1 MSIVDI
7 NDFDIRN
14 LSFDKINPAYQRRLE
29 NEKRGI
35 QSQYSIF
42 AKYEGKPLSL
52 CLTIDQLIGGQTPNK
67 DKSGKEFCDINS
79 PNIKFSI
86 GLDPKQP
93 DCVKLKEVIRSIEKK
108 LQDNIQYLLEDE
120 LKEKGRPF
128 KNYILYS
135 TIKPCKVPS
144 EDDPDIKVEVED
156 TPEHFS
162 RFNVKY
168 EEEFGSGIV
177 KTIFETDDELET
189 GGFKKYP
196 VSTKKDITEIP
207 LWKKKVRILFKLVR
221 VWVSKMPLLQGT
233 NKGYGLVFKLT
244 RVHIFDKDTTDKKS
258 DDENENWMKGIRKK
272 EKKTEQVK
280 SEILDDG
287 IISEDDD
294 NNEEH
299 EKEKEKEKEKDDEKK
314 EENINEDEEEIF
326 EEILSAKPNTEKKK
340 KKKKHDE

>member
-86 GLDPKQP
+86 GLDPKQSE
-93 DCVKLKEVIRSIEKK
+93 CVKLKEVIRSIEKK
-108 LQDNIQYLLEDE
+108 LQDNIEYLLEDE
-120 LKEKGRPF
+120 LKAKGRPF
-128 KNYILYS
+128 KN
-135 TIKPCKVPS
+135 
-144 EDDPDIKVEVED
+144 
-156 TPEHFS
+156 
-162 RFNVKY
+162 Y
-168 EEEFGSGIV
+168 EEEFGSGII

-189 GGFKKYP
+189 GGFKKYS
-196 VSTKKDITEIP
+196 VSTKKDISEIP

-221 VWVSKMPLLQGT
+221 VWVSKGPLLNG
-233 NKGYGLVFKLT
+233 NKAYGLVFKLT
-244 RVHIFDKDTTDKKS
+244 RVHIFDKDTADKKS

-280 SEILDDG
+280 PETLDDG

-294 NNEEH
+294 DNDNEEH
-299 EKEKEKEKEKDDEKK
+299 EKEKEKEKEE
-314 EENINEDEEEIF
+314 INEEEIF
-326 EEILSAKPNTEKKK
+326 EEILSVKPSTEKKK